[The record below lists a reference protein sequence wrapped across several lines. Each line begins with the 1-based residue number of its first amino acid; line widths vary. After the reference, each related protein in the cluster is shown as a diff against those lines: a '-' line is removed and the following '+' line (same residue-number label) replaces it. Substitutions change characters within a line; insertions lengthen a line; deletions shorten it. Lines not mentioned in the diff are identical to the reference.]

1 MTKYL
6 RFLLLLPGLLFSQ
19 EDCYLGIGGRDD
31 ERIAQVFQLT
41 EQQVEQLRNWGAELK
56 VRNELLEDR
65 AHAILKN
72 HPQSTTEDIVK
83 MSDEFKVLLDSMTSN
98 MLMLDQRLLGT
109 FNEEQY
115 NLYIMLCSEIFR
127 NPIYV
132 NRTVNEK

>member
-1 MTKYL
+1 M
-6 RFLLLLPGLLFSQ
+6 
-19 EDCYLGIGGRDD
+19 
-31 ERIAQVFQLT
+31 
-41 EQQVEQLRNWGAELK
+41 EQLRNWGAELK
-56 VRNELLEDR
+56 VRNALLEDK
-65 AHAILKN
+65 AHAILKK

-98 MLMLDQRLLGT
+98 MLMLDQRLLST

-115 NLYIMLCSEIFR
+115 NLYITLCSEIFR